1 MRHLYLALLLATAS
15 MVSAQTFSGLNSKKS
30 DNLYEEYT
38 FNVFLRYT
46 NVSDPYSQT
55 IQGLT
60 ANMSFRTGSLEKG
73 GTGINY
79 ENPTLGDF
87 VYVLSHWKK
96 SQEQSKTVDK
106 SFGSG
111 FFGWFQMYFN
121 AVVRDRFILAPGFSA
136 GDYIFGINQMQKPT
150 SPHIMEPNGYYF
162 HLGPAIKASYLLTD
176 NMWIEGFAHNDIGF
190 KASNPGGEYQN
201 IKGYKKPFF
210 FNVGAN
216 LYSTSRF
223 FGGFRVVKLIDR
235 GENDIKATRL
245 DISAGYMF

>member
-1 MRHLYLALLLATAS
+1 MGYLYLVLILASATLS
-15 MVSAQTFSGLNSKKS
+15 SAQTFSDLNSRKS

-46 NVSDPYSQT
+46 NFSDPYSET
-55 IQGLT
+55 IKGMT

-73 GTGINY
+73 GTSINY

-96 SQEQSKTVDK
+96 SQEQAKTVDK

-121 AVVRDRFILAPGFSA
+121 AVTRDRFILAPGLSM
-136 GDYIFGINQMQKPT
+136 GDYIFGINQMQKAT

-162 HLGPAIKASYLLTD
+162 HLGPAIKASYLISDGL
-176 NMWIEGFAHNDIGF
+176 WVEGFAQNDIGF
-190 KASNPGGEYQN
+190 KAGKPGGEYQY

-210 FNVGAN
+210 FHVGAN
-216 LYSTSRF
+216 LYSTSRL

-235 GENDIKATRL
+235 GENDIKATRVDVSL
-245 DISAGYMF
+245 GYMF